1 MTPLLISR
9 VTTMLKDLQNDDKIQ
24 KGKEQKIKTEL

>member
-9 VTTMLKDLQNDDKIQ
+9 VTTKLKDLQNDDKIQ